1 MIFTHL
7 NTTSDVIVHCE
18 DTGNNLKNV
27 YEIDTN
33 TKIVKLYTQPLT
45 IDQVLGEANVYEIEY
60 KSITVIFKAG
70 GKYASKFILKGK
82 K

>member
-7 NTTSDVIVHCE
+7 NTTSDVIVYCE
-18 DTGNNLKNV
+18 DTGNTLKNV
-27 YEIDTN
+27 YEIDTEA
-33 TKIVKLYTQPLT
+33 KIVKLYKQPLAV
-45 IDQVLGEANVYEIEY
+45 DKVFGEINMYEIEY

>member
-7 NTTSDVIVHCE
+7 NTTSDVIVYCE
-18 DTGNNLKNV
+18 DTGNTLKNV

-45 IDQVLGEANVYEIEY
+45 IDQVLGEAHVYKAEY
-60 KSITVIFKAG
+60 ESITIILKEG